1 MGHAIPMYVL
11 QRTSS
16 AFTQATNLACDI
28 PQLTLWRIAAAL
40 SAVLGVGVAK
50 AGDEIPTATPTLEE
64 VTVTATTRVE
74 DVNKV
79 PLNVSA
85 LSEALMDDQGIKQ
98 MDDIA
103 RLIPDVRFIHTT
115 GVVGNNSSNLAIRG
129 VFSDVGAPT
138 TGIYID
144 DTPVQMRNVGYWNS
158 NAFPQVFDLDRI
170 EVLRGPQG
178 TLFGAGAEGGAIRF
192 ITPEPGLRIYT
203 GYARGEISET
213 LNGDPSYEVGA
224 AVGGPIV
231 EDRLGFRLS
240 AWGRHDGGYIDRVS
254 PDTGQ
259 TVDANTNYQ
268 QSVESRAALTIAPVE
283 NLKVTAS
290 LLYQNVDSHDR
301 NVYWSTLSDPDADEF
316 RQASRLRQPATDRF
330 YLPALKIQFGLDR
343 MLFTSNLSWFY
354 HSEQAT
360 LDLTNYF
367 ASLFYG
373 DPLKF
378 LPGDEPSAAYVDNN
392 QRGFTEE
399 ARLQSNDQAAFL
411 VWTVGVFYSNLT
423 QTDHNLRT
431 DGQAAYTK
439 VNDSLPAFTQFT
451 EATDRQLAGY
461 GYIEGN
467 VTRALKVIAG
477 LRISDDRLHFDQT
490 ATSTGLPLAPIS
502 GTQSN
507 RSATPKFGV
516 SYQLDADNYLYATA
530 TKGFRP
536 GGVNGNVP
544 ANLCNTDLH
553 ALGLTTTPATYLPD
567 SLWSYEL
574 GAKDSLFGGRIAFD
588 SSVYTIKWNAIQRPV
603 LLPSCGFTYVG
614 NLGSAT
620 GYGGDISA
628 HFRLTQQLLAGFST
642 GYVSLTYDRNVYEG
656 LNAVLVE
663 KGDVIGGP
671 PFSIAAW
678 LVYNFTLAH
687 HRTFF
692 RADYSYHNGYP
703 AFDPRTFGYDP
714 TARLAGC
721 EKSLDLRAG
730 IFVGPWELSLFGRN
744 VTNEEA
750 PLGISHNAP
759 AALPYYM
766 LSQSPPTYGITAIL
780 RY

>member
-1 MGHAIPMYVL
+1 MRQVILMYVL
-11 QRTSS
+11 LRTPCG
-16 AFTQATNLACDI
+16 FTRDANLARDI
-28 PQLTLWRIAAAL
+28 PHLTRWHIAATL
-40 SAVLGVGVAK
+40 SVLLGVAVAK
-50 AGDEIPTATPTLEE
+50 AADENPTATSTLEE

-74 DVNKV
+74 GVNKV

-85 LSEALMDDQGIKQ
+85 LSEALMVDQGIKQ

-158 NAFPQVFDLDRI
+158 NAFPRVFDLDRI

-192 ITPEPGLRIYT
+192 ITPEPGLRTYA
-203 GYARGEISET
+203 GYARDEISET

-254 PDTGQ
+254 PSTEQ
-259 TVDANTNYQ
+259 TVDANANYQ
-268 QSVESRAALTIAPVE
+268 QSVESRAALTIVPVE

-301 NVYWSTLSDPDADEF
+301 SVYWSTLSDPDADEF
-316 RQASRLRQPATDRF
+316 RQASRLRQPAADRF
-330 YLPALKIQFGLDR
+330 YLPALKIQVGLDR
-343 MLFTSNLSWFY
+343 MLVTSNLSWFY
-354 HSEQAT
+354 YLEEAT
-360 LDLTNYF
+360 LDFTNYF
-367 ASLFYG
+367 ASVFYG

-378 LPGDEPSAAYVDNN
+378 LPGDEPSAAYVDNH

-399 ARLQSNDQAAFL
+399 ARLQSNDQATFL
-411 VWTVGVFYSNLT
+411 VWTVGVFYSNFT
-423 QTDHNLRT
+423 QTDYNLRA
-431 DGQAAYTK
+431 DGQAVYTK
-439 VNDSLPAFTQFT
+439 VNGDLPAFTQFT

-467 VTRALKVIAG
+467 ARRAFKVIAG

-490 ATSTGLPLAPIS
+490 ATSTGSPLTPIS
-502 GTQSN
+502 GIQGN
-507 RSATPKFGV
+507 RSGTPKFGV
-516 SYQLDADNYLYATA
+516 SYQLDAENYLYATA

-536 GGVNGNVP
+536 GGVNGSVP

-553 ALGLTTTPATYLPD
+553 ALGLTTTPAIYSPD

-574 GAKDSLFGGRIAFD
+574 GAKDSLFGGRVALD
-588 SSVYTIKWNAIQRPV
+588 SSIYSIKWKDIQRPV

-620 GYGGDISA
+620 GHGGDISA
-628 HFRLTQQLLAGFST
+628 RFKLTQQLLAGLNT
-642 GYVSLTYDRNVYEG
+642 GYVSLTYDQNVYQG
-656 LNAVLVE
+656 LNAILVE
-663 KGDVIGGP
+663 KGEVIGGP

-678 LVYNFTLAH
+678 IVHNFTLADH
-687 HRTFF
+687 QAFL

-703 AFDPRTFGYDP
+703 AFDPRTFGYDS

-730 IFVGPWELSLFGRN
+730 IYVSRWEVSLFGKN

-759 AALPYYM
+759 GTQPYYM
-766 LSQSPPTYGITAIL
+766 LSHSPPTYGITATL